1 MIGTVPA
8 VHMGSMTRNRKIALI
23 AVAAAAAVT
32 IILIIVGI
40 SSCASQK
47 RPESSGTDLSSG
59 GYSSSGYS
67 SCVPPMACG
76 PSYAG
81 YIPPYYA
88 AHPSLVLLSPYS
100 SYYTPSFNGRSYT
113 TVRTPVGKAPVSSR
127 TPMPYPP
134 GYKPVPG
141 DFQPPTAPA
150 KATQAP
156 APKPSVAAP
165 KPSVKAPAPVVKA
178 PAPVKPAAPKVAPK
192 TKSGGR

>member
-1 MIGTVPA
+1 
-8 VHMGSMTRNRKIALI
+8 MTRNRKIFI
-23 AVAAAAAVT
+23 AAAAAAA
-32 IILIIVGI
+32 IILIIIGI
-40 SSCASQK
+40 ASCSAQK
-47 RPESSGTDLSSG
+47 RPESSSMGLSSG
-59 GYSSSGYS
+59 GYTQSGFS

-113 TVRTPVGKAPVSSR
+113 TVRTPIGKAPVTSR

-150 KATQAP
+150 KASVPTSASRPSFKAP
-156 APKPSVAAP
+156 DPVKAPAVTTPKYSPPKYTAPKFTAPKPSRR
-165 KPSVKAPAPVVKA
+165 K
-178 PAPVKPAAPKVAPK
+178 
-192 TKSGGR
+192 